1 MILPPFPCEDY
12 MQPNFKTKIIGD
24 LEWQMVAIVD
34 GEVASQTVFKAER
47 DVAIQRAEVL
57 ASWFDAD
64 LVLERA
70 DS

>member
-1 MILPPFPCEDY
+1 